1 MAAGGGGGGVSEAE
15 RERRRGLALRKLARV
30 IEGAGAGGGAGGS
43 AAAARAA
50 ERRFL
55 KQVARMTVEPAVS
68 EAVRARLHVI
78 TYSSSEEEEEDDDEE
93 EETRSGGTK
102 GQGRAGGPAAPSQN
116 EYKALPSG
124 EPTDGSGRLATAVGA
139 LVRDFV
145 RGGYPCA
152 LEPLYERA
160 YWQSLGGEAAVGPG
174 GQHRAGFLG
183 LEKCR
188 ADLGK
193 RGFCQVRLDSGVG
206 AGASGNAAR
215 LLRLRRLLA
224 ELRGRGYPPA
234 FLYMF
239 DEALEVVRD
248 LALFS
253 AAALGCSPSDVEL
266 ERSCF
271 AWALNPRA
279 GAQNFGL
286 PHRDY
291 SYSESIGPGGSPTVV
306 CAWTPLVDTSPDN
319 GCLYMVP
326 RALDALWSQP
336 GHPNHMRAAV
346 RADGK
351 ELSSGTCH
359 TMELNFNLAGA
370 QPQLLRAGDA
380 VLWNG
385 NTVHW
390 GGACDPDC
398 AEPRQSLGVTFRRR
412 TSPATAAQGG
422 GGGGGPA
429 WCAGGGIPI
438 EELLG
443 LSTEERLRLV
453 LRSMLLYSQWYDLA
467 GKLPAISRLVE
478 DAAAR

>member
-1 MAAGGGGGGVSEAE
+1 MFG
-15 RERRRGLALRKLARV
+15 
-30 IEGAGAGGGAGGS
+30 GAGAGSGGA

-55 KQVARMTVEPAVS
+55 RQVARMTVEPAVS

-78 TYSSSEEEEEDDDEE
+78 TNSSSEEEEEEE
-93 EETRSGGTK
+93 EEEAEAEDESWSGRT
-102 GQGRAGGPAAPSQN
+102 GGPAGPSQTGCS
-116 EYKALPSG
+116 A
-124 EPTDGSGRLATAVGA
+124 PTSSVPAAGSGRQAAAVGA

-145 RGGYPCA
+145 RGGRPCA
-152 LEPLYERA
+152 LEPLCERA
-160 YWQSLGGEAAVGPG
+160 YWRGLGGEAAAGPDG
-174 GQHRAGFLG
+174 RDSAYRRSSPG

-193 RGFCQVRLDSGVG
+193 RGFCHVRLDSDAG
-206 AGASGNAAR
+206 AGTSGDAAR

-224 ELRGRGYPPA
+224 ALRGRGYPPA

-253 AAALGCSPSDVEL
+253 AAALGCAPSDVEL

-271 AWALNPRA
+271 AWALDPRA
-279 GAQNFGL
+279 EAQNFGL

-291 SYSESIGPGGSPTVV
+291 SYTESIGPGGSPTVV
-306 CAWTPLVDTSPDN
+306 CAWTPLVDTSPEN

-326 RALDALWSQP
+326 RALDALWAQP

-351 ELSSGTCH
+351 ELSGGTCH

-370 QPQLLRAGDA
+370 QPQILRAGDA

-398 AEPRQSLGVTFRRR
+398 VEPRQSLGVTFRRR

-467 GKLPAISRLVE
+467 GKLPAI
-478 DAAAR
+478 